1 MPEVNVEINGK
12 KYRMACEPGQ
22 EEHLLGLADE
32 FNRRVETFKQV
43 FGEIGDIRLT
53 VMAGIALIDELSI
66 ADEKIAAL
74 QQHVET
80 LAQAG
85 QSVASEMDELEVKFA
100 RRLNDAARKLEAV
113 ATAIDEAGAA
123 PPVQQG

>member
-22 EEHLLGLADE
+22 EEHLLGLAE
-32 FNRRVETFKQV
+32 AFNRRVETFKQV

-53 VMAGIALIDELSI
+53 VMAGIALIDELAL

-80 LAQAG
+80 LTHAG
-85 QSVASEMDELEVKFA
+85 QSVASEMDELEAKFA

-113 ATAIDEAGAA
+113 AAAIDEAGAA
-123 PPVQQG
+123 PSA

>member
-22 EEHLLGLADE
+22 EAHLQGLASE
-32 FNRRVETFKQV
+32 FNRRVETFKRV

-53 VMAGIALIDELSI
+53 VMAGIALIDELAI
-66 ADEKIAAL
+66 ADGTIAELKRDVADL
-74 QQHVET
+74 S
-80 LAQAG
+80 AAG
-85 QSVASEMDELEVKFA
+85 QSVSAEMDELEAKFA

-113 ATAIDEAGAA
+113 ATAIDEAGAPA
-123 PPVQQG
+123 A

>member
-32 FNRRVETFKQV
+32 FNRRVEGFKQV

-53 VMAGIALIDELSI
+53 VMAGIALIDELAI
-66 ADEKIAAL
+66 ADGRIAAL
-74 QQHVET
+74 QQDVST
-80 LAQAG
+80 LSQAG
-85 QSVASEMDELEVKFA
+85 QSISAEMDDLEARFA
-100 RRLNDAARKLEAV
+100 RRLNDAARKLESI
-113 ATAIDEAGAA
+113 ATAIDEAGAPA
-123 PPVQQG
+123 A

>member
-32 FNRRVETFKQV
+32 FNRRVERFKQV

-53 VMAGIALIDELSI
+53 VMAGIALIDELGLASSRI
-66 ADEKIAAL
+66 ASLEQDVAVLTE
-74 QQHVET
+74 
-80 LAQAG
+80 AG
-85 QSVASEMDELEVKFA
+85 QSVTAEMDELEAKFA
-100 RRLNDAARKLEAV
+100 RRLNDAARKLEAI
-113 ATAIDEAGAA
+113 AGAIDEAGAPA
-123 PPVQQG
+123 A

>member
-22 EEHLLGLADE
+22 EEHLLSLASA
-32 FNRRVETFKQV
+32 FNQRVDNFKGI

-53 VMAGIALIDELSI
+53 VMAGIALIDELKQEV
-66 ADEKIAAL
+66 A
-74 QQHVET
+74 T
-80 LAQAG
+80 LTEAG
-85 QSVASEMDELEVKFA
+85 QTVAAELDELEAKFA
-100 RRLNDAARKLEAV
+100 RRVNDAARKIEAI

-123 PPVQQG
+123 PA

>member
-22 EEHLLGLADE
+22 EEHLLGLARE
-32 FNRRVETFKQV
+32 FNQRVETFKRV

-53 VMAGIALIDELSI
+53 VMAGIALIDELAI
-66 ADEKIAAL
+66 ADGKIAGLKRDVANL
-74 QQHVET
+74 SE
-80 LAQAG
+80 AG
-85 QSVASEMDELEVKFA
+85 QSVSAEMDELEAKFA

-113 ATAIDEAGAA
+113 ATAIDEAGAPA
-123 PPVQQG
+123 G

>member
-32 FNRRVETFKQV
+32 FNRRVEGFKQV

-53 VMAGIALIDELSI
+53 VMAGIALIDEL
-66 ADEKIAAL
+66 A
-74 QQHVET
+74 
-80 LAQAG
+80 LAQRRIGALEQDVAVLTEAG
-85 QSVASEMDELEVKFA
+85 QSVSAEMDELEAKFA
-100 RRLNDAARKLEAV
+100 RRLNDAARKLEAI
-113 ATAIDEAGAA
+113 ATVIDETGA
-123 PPVQQG
+123 PPA

>member
-22 EEHLLGLADE
+22 EEHLLGLAGE
-32 FNRRVETFKQV
+32 FNARVERFKQV

-53 VMAGIALIDELSI
+53 VMAGIALIDELSVAQERI
-66 ADEKIAAL
+66 EVL
-74 QQHVET
+74 SQHAET

-85 QSVASEMDELEVKFA
+85 QSVAAEMDELEAKFA
-100 RRLNDAARKLEAV
+100 RRLNDAARKIEAI
-113 ATAIDEAGAA
+113 ATTIDEAGAA
-123 PPVQQG
+123 PNA

>member
-32 FNRRVETFKQV
+32 FNRRVEGFKQV

-53 VMAGIALIDELSI
+53 VMAGIALIDEL
-66 ADEKIAAL
+66 ALAQGRIAAL
-74 QQHVET
+74 QQDVAVLTE
-80 LAQAG
+80 AG
-85 QSVASEMDELEVKFA
+85 QSVSAEMDELEAKFA
-100 RRLNDAARKLEAV
+100 RRLNDAARKLEAI
-113 ATAIDEAGAA
+113 ATAIDETGAPA
-123 PPVQQG
+123 

>member
-22 EEHLLGLADE
+22 EEHLLGLASE
-32 FNRRVETFKQV
+32 FNRRVETFKRV

-53 VMAGIALIDELSI
+53 VMAGIALIDELAI
-66 ADEKIAAL
+66 ADGTIAELKRDVADL
-74 QQHVET
+74 S
-80 LAQAG
+80 AAG
-85 QSVASEMDELEVKFA
+85 QSVSAEMDELEAKFA

-113 ATAIDEAGAA
+113 ATAIDEAGAPA
-123 PPVQQG
+123 A

>member
-32 FNRRVETFKQV
+32 FNRRVEGFKQI

-53 VMAGIALIDELSI
+53 VMAGIALIDEL
-66 ADEKIAAL
+66 ALAQGRIAAL
-74 QQHVET
+74 NQDVALLT
-80 LAQAG
+80 DAG
-85 QSVASEMDELEVKFA
+85 QSVSAEMDELEAKFA
-100 RRLNDAARKLEAV
+100 RRLNDAARKLEAI
-113 ATAIDEAGAA
+113 ATAIDETGA
-123 PPVQQG
+123 PPA